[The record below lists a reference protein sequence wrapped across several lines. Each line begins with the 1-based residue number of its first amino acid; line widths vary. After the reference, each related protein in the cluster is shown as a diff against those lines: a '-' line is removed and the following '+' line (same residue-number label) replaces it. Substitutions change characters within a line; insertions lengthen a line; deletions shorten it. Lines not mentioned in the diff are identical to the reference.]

1 MNIGQMAQATGV
13 STDTLR
19 FYEKQGL
26 LEAPARGENG
36 YRSYRE
42 EDIGRVR
49 FLRGAQALGFTL
61 AQIRWILPRL
71 SAGQVDRA
79 EIEQHLLAKESE
91 IDAHIRR
98 LRALKKE
105 LRQTF
110 SMLDCVPTRS
120 VTVAQATS
128 KAASKATPRA
138 AAAPGRARR
147 RA

>member
-1 MNIGQMAQATGV
+1 MNIGQMAEATGV
-13 STDTLR
+13 SADTLR

-26 LEAPARGENG
+26 LDPPARGENG

-42 EDIGRVR
+42 ADLGRVR
-49 FLRGAQALGFTL
+49 FVRGAQALGFTL

-71 SAGQVDRA
+71 AAGQVNRA
-79 EIEQHLLAKESE
+79 EIESHLLAKEAE
-91 IDAHIRR
+91 IDAHIKQ

-110 SMLDCVPTRS
+110 DMLDCVPS
-120 VTVAQATS
+120 SAVSVAQATS
-128 KAASKATPRA
+128 KAARKSAVAKPRQ
-138 AAAPGRARR
+138 R